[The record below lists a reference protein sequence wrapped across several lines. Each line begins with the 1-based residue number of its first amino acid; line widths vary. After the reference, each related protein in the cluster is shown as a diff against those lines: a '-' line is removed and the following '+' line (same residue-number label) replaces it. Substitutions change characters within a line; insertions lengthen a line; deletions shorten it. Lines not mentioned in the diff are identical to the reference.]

1 MPLRAPRGT
10 SCSCLPAH
18 PLGRLQVCEHHDG
31 AEGHVAHTGLRHM
44 CTPID
49 GLWLTGAAALP
60 RREKQ
65 DMEVHVKACPMM

>member
-1 MPLRAPRGT
+1 
-10 SCSCLPAH
+10 
-18 PLGRLQVCEHHDG
+18 
-31 AEGHVAHTGLRHM
+31 M